1 MAKKVINGRIGNIRI
16 EIKLTAGLNI
26 GVSMKDLE
34 L

>member
-1 MAKKVINGRIGNIRI
+1 MSRKVISGKIGNIRM
-16 EIKLTAGLNI
+16 EIKITAGLNI